1 MQRASRV
8 FLRSQEGR
16 GEVGHKAQGTNYRFL
31 RGSLRDTDVYRHL
44 ESAFRA
50 RVNSSEIL
58 CSHHPHP
65 SEI

>member
-31 RGSLRDTDVYRHL
+31 RGSLRDTDIYRHL
-44 ESAFRA
+44 ERAFGA

-58 CSHHPHP
+58 VPTTP
-65 SEI
+65 TP